1 MVDFYTENY
10 NTFREKMT
18 PVGGVELRPLNT
30 YSLFDAYSPSE
41 KRRTSASV
49 LLTQNLRL
57 SLRPTSV
64 LRLGV
69 QPTLGN
75 GENRGRVSRKEGTGI
90 GILRWKE
97 AEEVGKKVRQHCV
110 TFCNQEN
117 SKSWEGTLLR
127 RKLCFKGHGKWK
139 LRPPCFPLPSPLGNK
154 VIC

>member
-30 YSLFDAYSPSE
+30 YSLFDAYFPSGI
-41 KRRTSASV
+41 RWTSTPV

-57 SLRPTSV
+57 SLRPTLV
-64 LRLGV
+64 LRLGGTTD
-69 QPTLGN
+69 P
-75 GENRGRVSRKEGTGI
+75 GEWRGQGAGTQKKGAGI

-97 AEEVGKKVRQHCV
+97 AEEVGKKVRKHCV

-117 SKSWEGTLLR
+117 SKRWEGTHLR
-127 RKLCFKGHGKWK
+127 RKLCLKGTG
-139 LRPPCFPLPSPLGNK
+139 SES
-154 VIC
+154 